1 MPIYI
6 DSLNKNVSAKLP
18 HGRITVV
25 IDNMSLGGAQRQ
37 VTMLAV
43 GLKKQG
49 YHVSVLMYWYGDFFA
64 DVLAKAGIPIIHVSA
79 RNRLHLI
86 YAMRKAVR
94 QSNPDVVI
102 AWQPGASML
111 TELAGLPKRRFA
123 VITTELNMDT
133 DNGLRRRVRFALHRF
148 ADAVVSNSHAQRDI
162 MIEAAPS
169 LEKRTYIII
178 NGVDL
183 DHFQPAP
190 KRSQPQ
196 QIRMLVLARFQP
208 QKNPFGLLEA
218 LDIIRR
224 ESPSLDLVV
233 DWYGN
238 PIKAAEPFKWRYR
251 SRLKWA
257 NYYRQLEEAIVQYSL
272 QDRFRLHPG
281 VKDVASLYHK
291 ADALCLP
298 SFYEGTANVICEA
311 MACGIPLLA
320 SHVGDTP
327 RLVEE
332 GRNGL
337 LFDPTSPQDIA
348 DTILR
353 FAALPPEARQ
363 ALGQEGRRMAEATL
377 SSDTFMTHFI
387 DLIEQVRAGN
397 G

>member
-1 MPIYI
+1 MH
-6 DSLNKNVSAKLP
+6 LKAKLP

-64 DVLAKAGIPIIHVSA
+64 DVLAEAGIPIIHVSA

-111 TELAGLPKRRFA
+111 TELAGVPKRRFA

-133 DNGLRRRVRFALHRF
+133 DSGLRRRVRFALHRF

-169 LEKRTYIII
+169 LEKRTHIII

-196 QIRMLVLARFQP
+196 QIRLLVLARFQP

-238 PIKAAEPFKWRYR
+238 
-251 SRLKWA
+251 SRLKQGA
-257 NYYRQLEEAIVQYSL
+257 AYYRQLEEAIAQYSL
-272 QDRFRLHPG
+272 QAQFRLHRAT
-281 VKDVASLYHK
+281 KDVVSLYHK
-291 ADALCLP
+291 ADVLCLP
-298 SFYEGTANVICEA
+298 SFSEGTANVICEA
-311 MACGIPLLA
+311 MACGIPLLV
-320 SHVGDTP
+320 SHISDNP

-332 GRNGL
+332 GRNGF
-337 LFDPTSPQDIA
+337 LFDPTSTRDIA

-363 ALGQEGRRMAEATL
+363 ALGQEGRRRAEATL
-377 SSDTFMTHFI
+377 SSNTFMTHFI
-387 DLIEQVRAGN
+387 DLIEQVRV
-397 G
+397 